1 VTARWT
7 VLACGDPARGDDAL
21 GLVAVE
27 LLGREDRHDA
37 RVRCVGQLLPDDL
50 VAALAAGPCVVVDAV
65 RGIGAG
71 DLVEMPLRDLVS
83 GDGPIPAS
91 SHALPLPMVV
101 GLAEALGADIDNATF
116 IGIGGGSFALGEGVG
131 FAAWRGARACAA
143 AIERHLHAADETFDA
158 DRIDVPLEVPS
169 CA

>member
-1 VTARWT
+1 VTGRWT

-27 LLGREDRHDA
+27 MLDGEDRHDA
-37 RVRCVGQLLPDDL
+37 RIRCVGQLLPDDL
-50 VAALAAGPCVVVDAV
+50 VAALAGGPCLVVDAV

-71 DLVEMPLRDLVS
+71 DLIEIPLRDLIS
-83 GDGPIPAS
+83 GDGPVPAS
-91 SHALPLPMVV
+91 SHALPLPMVI

-116 IGIGGGSFALGEGVG
+116 IGIGGGSFGLGEGVG

-143 AIERHLHAADETFDA
+143 AIERRIRETQEA
-158 DRIDVPLEVPS
+158 PVPS